1 MQFINFE
8 PHSLDLN
15 QYLCFQKALPVF
27 RFLVCYLKKLPT
39 NLTLLWISCFFGI
52 DYLYW
57 LRHLVYPK
65 KLFSDSCS
73 TQFIAIVILSYK
85 LLFSLSRTRAFNAI
99 CGRTSKLMF
108 LLSLP
113 GSLNTQIGELDG
125 TCGKI
130 FATFISWTS
139 SGLIAWTIFFWTL
152 FQKSTCVL
160 WYLYIKLFK
169 KLFNFIYILFISSLD
184 VTLDKFTV

>member
-1 MQFINFE
+1 M
-8 PHSLDLN
+8 
-15 QYLCFQKALPVF
+15 
-27 RFLVCYLKKLPT
+27 
-39 NLTLLWISCFFGI
+39 
-52 DYLYW
+52 
-57 LRHLVYPK
+57 
-65 KLFSDSCS
+65 
-73 TQFIAIVILSYK
+73 
-85 LLFSLSRTRAFNAI
+85 FSLSQTGAFNAI
-99 CGRTSKLMF
+99 RGRTSKLMF

-130 FATFISWTS
+130 FTTFISWTS

-169 KLFNFIYILFISSLD
+169 KLFNFIYIFLFLPLMSHWINSLYKLLTFLSSFFFFFLLIFCSFSVLG
-184 VTLDKFTV
+184 VTFDLFK